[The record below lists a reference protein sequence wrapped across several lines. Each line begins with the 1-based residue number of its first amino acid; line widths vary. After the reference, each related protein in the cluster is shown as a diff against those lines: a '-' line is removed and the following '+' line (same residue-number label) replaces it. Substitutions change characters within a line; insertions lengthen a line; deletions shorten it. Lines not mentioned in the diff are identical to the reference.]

1 VYLPIKKIGNKLSK
15 EAKVRFLSP
24 LIENGVIRFPESGA
38 EDMIDEITN
47 FPKWKF
53 DDQCDGLYLAVQVI
67 PSGGGVSVVA
77 SARSS
82 AVTAAQKIIGMVR
95 RW

>member
-1 VYLPIKKIGNKLSK
+1 LSK

-24 LIENGVIRFPESGA
+24 LVENGVIRFPESGA
-38 EDMIDEITN
+38 EDMIDETTN

-53 DDQCDGLYLAVQVI
+53 DDQCDGLYLAVQVV
-67 PSGGGVSVVA
+67 PSGSGIPVVA
-77 SARSS
+77 SARSA
-82 AVTAAQKIIGMVR
+82 AVTTAQKIIGMVR

>member
-1 VYLPIKKIGNKLSK
+1 
-15 EAKVRFLSP
+15 
-24 LIENGVIRFPESGA
+24 
-38 EDMIDEITN
+38 MIDEITN

-53 DDQCDGLYLAVQVI
+53 DDQCDGLYLAIQVI
-67 PSGGGVSVVA
+67 PSGSGVSVVA
-77 SARSS
+77 SARST